1 MTTNAIVMPIPAH
14 APLPSPLTL
23 VGDITVIVVADE
35 APLVL
40 PVDDEPVELAEDLA
54 GLVSKGHVVGTA
66 PALEVTLKRPLFSPP
81 LTGSEKPHRRSN
93 HMLTRNGISLPRT

>member
-1 MTTNAIVMPIPAH
+1 MTTDAIVMPILAH

-35 APLVL
+35 APLVV

-54 GLVSKGHVVGTA
+54 GSYPRAMSLG
-66 PALEVTLKRPLFSPP
+66 L
-81 LTGSEKPHRRSN
+81 RR
-93 HMLTRNGISLPRT
+93 RWK